1 MGYPL
6 GLPVKSAHSGPQGR
20 TRRLHP
26 HLRSLRFT
34 VPKLLGV
41 LVQVHAGLLLAERL
55 HLVEQNFLFSSIE
68 RVTPAFFRT
77 VSLAEVQFQRVTQTI
92 LLHVIV
98 GVNVEPVVVLIGADK
113 CTEGGIYTEV
123 RLQIKVELAVRF
135 DDLLTE
141 GKISSGEM
149 PCRGDLFAIQ
159 MIQQL
164 AALLICRS
172 KVRPRCMV

>member
-1 MGYPL
+1 MGNPL

-20 TRRLHP
+20 TRPLHL
-26 HLRSLRFT
+26 HLRSLSFT
-34 VPKLLGV
+34 APKLLGV

-113 CTEGGIYTEV
+113 CTEGGIYIEV

-149 PCRGDLFAIQ
+149 PCRGDLFALQ
-159 MIQQL
+159 MIQQF
-164 AALLICRS
+164 APLLICRS

>member
-1 MGYPL
+1 MLISPQSGSKPAQAPTLGYSL
-6 GLPVKSAHSGPQGR
+6 GLPVKSAHNGLQGR
-20 TRRLHP
+20 TRRLHL

-41 LVQVHAGLLLAERL
+41 LVQVHAALLLAERL
-55 HLVEQNFLFSSIE
+55 HLAEQNFLFSSIE

-113 CTEGGIYTEV
+113 AMTM
-123 RLQIKVELAVRF
+123 QAM
-135 DDLLTE
+135 LLTVRVFR
-141 GKISSGEM
+141 SST
-149 PCRGDLFAIQ
+149 
-159 MIQQL
+159 
-164 AALLICRS
+164 AA
-172 KVRPRCMV
+172 

>member
-1 MGYPL
+1 M
-6 GLPVKSAHSGPQGR
+6 
-20 TRRLHP
+20 
-26 HLRSLRFT
+26 
-34 VPKLLGV
+34 
-41 LVQVHAGLLLAERL
+41 QVHAGLLLAERL

-113 CTEGGIYTEV
+113 CTEGGIYIEV

-159 MIQQL
+159 MIQQF
-164 AALLICRS
+164 APLLICRS

>member
-1 MGYPL
+1 MGYSL

-20 TRRLHP
+20 TRRLHL

-41 LVQVHAGLLLAERL
+41 LVQVHAALLLAERL
-55 HLVEQNFLFSSIE
+55 HLAEQNFLFSSIE

-113 CTEGGIYTEV
+113 CTEGGIYIEV

-141 GKISSGEM
+141 RKKKSFVQ
-149 PCRGDLFAIQ
+149 RDVL
-159 MIQQL
+159 
-164 AALLICRS
+164 
-172 KVRPRCMV
+172 PR

>member
-1 MGYPL
+1 MLCPRLFLLLFFRRMLISPQSGSKPAQIPTVGYSL

-20 TRRLHP
+20 TRRLHL

-55 HLVEQNFLFSSIE
+55 HLAEQNFLFSSIE

-98 GVNVEPVVVLIGADK
+98 GVNVE
-113 CTEGGIYTEV
+113 
-123 RLQIKVELAVRF
+123 Q
-135 DDLLTE
+135 
-141 GKISSGEM
+141 SS
-149 PCRGDLFAIQ
+149 F
-159 MIQQL
+159 
-164 AALLICRS
+164 
-172 KVRPRCMV
+172 